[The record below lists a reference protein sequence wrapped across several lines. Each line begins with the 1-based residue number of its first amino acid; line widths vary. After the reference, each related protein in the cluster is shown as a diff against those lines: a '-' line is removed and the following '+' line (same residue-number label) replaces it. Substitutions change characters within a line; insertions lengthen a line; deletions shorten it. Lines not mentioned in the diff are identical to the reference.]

1 LGYQL
6 VPVSE
11 IPVADSLVS
20 PSRTSSGSTQSNGND
35 AKSPDAKGSA
45 PGASSGTSDQRR
57 RELADFLRTRREKL
71 KPEILGLTQG
81 SRRRTPGL
89 RREEVAELA
98 GVGTT
103 WYTWLEQ
110 ARDIQPSIEVL
121 RRLGQ
126 ALKLNTAEMRHMY
139 VLAGKAP
146 PLELDSIDETV
157 SPSMRRILDE
167 ALNVPAL
174 LLGGRWDVLAFNKQA
189 AELFQVLMNLPPEKR
204 NWLYYA
210 FCAKPFRDRIPE
222 WEMNS
227 RRLIAE
233 FRASLGESVDNPWV
247 LELIET
253 LKRESSEFAKW
264 WPEHDVRD
272 NAAVVIDVI
281 VPGGKTVP
289 YERTILR
296 SLENPRLKIL
306 LFNPLAH

>member
-1 LGYQL
+1 LGYHL

-11 IPVADSLVS
+11 IPVADSAVNTNRSL
-20 PSRTSSGSTQSNGND
+20 PESNQPNVND
-35 AKSPDAKGSA
+35 VKNLDGKGS
-45 PGASSGTSDQRR
+45 GTTEQRR

-71 KPEILGLTQG
+71 KPEILGLAQG

-110 ARDIQPSIEVL
+110 ARDIQPSVEVL

-146 PLELDSIDETV
+146 PLELDSMDETV
-157 SPSMRRILDE
+157 SPTMRRFLDE
-167 ALNVPAL
+167 ALRAPAL
-174 LLGGRWDVLAFNKQA
+174 LLGGRWDILALNPPGEEIF
-189 AELFQVLMNLPPEKR
+189 LGLMNHPPEKR
-204 NWLYYA
+204 NYLYYA
-210 FCAKPFRDRIPE
+210 FCDKAFRERIPE
-222 WEMNS
+222 WERHS

-247 LELIET
+247 LELIEL
-253 LKRESSEFAKW
+253 LKAESPEFAKW

-272 NAAVVIDVI
+272 NTSVVMTLI
-281 VPGGKTVP
+281 GANGKPVV
-289 YERTILR
+289 YERILLR
-296 SLENPRLKIL
+296 SLENPRIKIL
-306 LFNPLAH
+306 MFNPMVS